1 MRNNLYENVYVQ
13 KANNFNTAIA
23 DGDFPASGSYIDV
36 SDFTHFAFLIL
47 VGTLDSAL
55 VCKVQQATA
64 ADGATSDVSGATL
77 TVAADDD
84 NEWKSI
90 EVEAAKLNIANDY
103 HFVTLD
109 VAGAAGSNDYLCIV
123 FQGWNARHAPV
134 TQPAGYTEAVEV
146 LG

>member
-1 MRNNLYENVYVQ
+1 MRNNLYEACYIE
-13 KANNFNTAIA
+13 KCNNFNTAIA

-64 ADGATSDVSGATL
+64 VDGTPADITGATL

-90 EVEAAKLNIANDY
+90 EVESAKLNLASDY
-103 HFVTLD
+103 RYVTLD

-123 FQGWNARHAPV
+123 FLGWNARHLPV